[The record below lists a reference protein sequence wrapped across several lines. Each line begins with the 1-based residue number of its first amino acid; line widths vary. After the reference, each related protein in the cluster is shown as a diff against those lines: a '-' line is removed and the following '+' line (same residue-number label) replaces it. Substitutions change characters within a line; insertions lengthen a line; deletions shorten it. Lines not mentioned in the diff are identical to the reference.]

1 MISLFQPS
9 LPEPV
14 VEPVAA
20 TLRVGWLSEGRQIKA
35 SEEAFCRQFAL
46 SRELALNSGIA
57 AVQLA
62 ILGAGD
68 SPGDEVVIPA
78 QTFVPTG
85 TAGWRHWL
93 PGIAQAQR
101 IQTPAREIARFHCG
115 PTAPR
120 CFFDREASVEE
131 MGRAIPQGGEDL
143 TPSLIGASRVFQN
156 RIKQSTQAVPR

>member
-1 MISLFQPS
+1 MVMLWFNYMWWLLFYILNLFIIIFDVYFFFFKQKPAYELLRSL
-9 LPEPV
+9 
-14 VEPVAA
+14 
-20 TLRVGWLSEGRQIKA
+20 VGSEMCIRD
-35 SEEAFCRQFAL
+35 S
-46 SRELALNSGIA
+46 
-57 AVQLA
+57 A
-62 ILGAGD
+62 ILGAGA

-78 QTFVPTG
+78 QTFMPTG